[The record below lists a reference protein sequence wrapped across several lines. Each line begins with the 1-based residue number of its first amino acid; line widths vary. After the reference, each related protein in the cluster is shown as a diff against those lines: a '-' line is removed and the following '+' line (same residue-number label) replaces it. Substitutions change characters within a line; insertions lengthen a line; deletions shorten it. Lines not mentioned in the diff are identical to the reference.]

1 MRITDLPTLLNLN
14 RLKETQN
21 QQNKKASS
29 YKTGD
34 IVEGKILEAQGKA
47 LVMMLNTGKLL
58 RLQDMGNNTY
68 QMGDALKME
77 LLKEGDVLMG
87 KVIEES
93 VETMP
98 KEALSEAAL
107 KQIGLESTEERK
119 TVAKLLRL
127 NGMPITKE
135 NVTLLT
141 EAKKYVSRLSDL
153 VKGNMIDA
161 AKLPIDKNVK
171 TILVEH
177 LNKSDQLYAPSK
189 EGETS
194 TVKDLM
200 NAEVDLRKELPT
212 DTKSFLLAADKDAS
226 YLVNDKSV
234 ALTKAPANAYLSEK
248 LDKVEYK
255 SLVFNLKNN
264 VANTVKNLVLLD
276 KVILGSDSVTQQ
288 LERFAKNIKYIFDK
302 SNITK
307 TTHPELMKQLSEF
320 EEISLKD
327 YEAFEKSAEKLI
339 EMLKKEPTMSAIDKA
354 VTSAQVA
361 SIKNSLT
368 YLNDM
373 SQNLVFVQ
381 MPVQLN
387 DQVQNMDL
395 YIKKNPGKK
404 KLDPNHCS
412 IFLSLDTEH
421 CHTVKTLLEVNHEKS
436 SITFKLH
443 DEDMVAYFEENMAEL
458 NERLKARGY
467 LNVSLNA
474 IEYKKDDTYVLDDD
488 ASSTEHYID
497 VKL

>member
-14 RLKETQN
+14 RLKQTHD
-21 QQNKKASS
+21 QQNKKGVS

-47 LVMMLNTGKLL
+47 LIMMLNTGKLL
-58 RLQDMGNNTY
+58 RLQDMGNNTH

-77 LLKEGDVLMG
+77 LVKEGDVLMG
-87 KVIEES
+87 KVIEEA
-93 VETMP
+93 VEDKP
-98 KEALSEAAL
+98 KEALSETAL

-127 NGMPITKE
+127 NGIPITKE

-153 VKGNMIDA
+153 VKGNMIEAD
-161 AKLPIDKNVK
+161 KLPIDKNIK

-177 LNKSDQLYAPSK
+177 LNKSDQLYTPPK
-189 EGETS
+189 EGQTS

-200 NAEVDLRKELPT
+200 NAELDLTKEVS
-212 DTKSFLLAADKDAS
+212 TKAQSTLLAAEKDGS
-226 YLVNDKSV
+226 YLVSDKPV
-234 ALTKAPANAYLSEK
+234 GVTKSSANAYLSEK

-264 VANTVKNLVLLD
+264 VENTVKNLILLD

-288 LERFAKNIKYIFDK
+288 LERFSKNIKYIFNK
-302 SNITK
+302 SSITAM
-307 TTHPELMKQLSEF
+307 THPELMKQLSEF

-339 EMLKKEPTMSAIDKA
+339 EFLKSEPTMSAIDKA
-354 VTSAQVA
+354 VTSAQVTT
-361 SIKNSLT
+361 IKNSLT

-404 KLDPNHCS
+404 KVDPNHCS

-443 DEDMVAYFEENMAEL
+443 DEEMVRYFEGHMTEL
-458 NERLKARGY
+458 QEHLRARGY
-467 LNVSLNA
+467 LNVSLKA
-474 IEYKKDDTYVLDDD
+474 IEYKKDDTHVLDGDT
-488 ASSTEHYID
+488 SSAEHYID